1 MTGAAT
7 LCGMTTPSPDCP
19 DCGAPLSPVR
29 LARCPRCRL
38 PLLGT
43 DAAALRQVTTAL
55 RAVEQSRLTLLH
67 QREVLLGLRA
77 RRPRTDPPC
86 VGRLGP
92 RPGWD
97 WQLMPATLAGLWLLV
112 GALAVLALRRPAASL
127 EAATATAAVPALALL
142 PVACGLPY
150 GFAITAAVAMAPAIP
165 LTATLTLIVR
175 GERPATTVGLTVAPG
190 LALLWALADRAATI
204 TVLGVLAA
212 LALLLTVRVPRGATA
227 AVEPLLLG
235 AEAVA
240 VGAAAGLALPDIAL
254 AVLAVTIGSAPVA
267 ARTSGEV
274 SRAVELTGYGLAS
287 CAALL
292 TTRQPSRLSFVLAVA
307 GVAALGIALGPSR
320 RHAPG
325 IASALL
331 LIASPWVRLALS
343 QVHTPEAYTLTLAS
357 AALVLGHLH
366 RRRRPRPT
374 RGPLTERGWA
384 TPSLLVLWMDG
395 HWLRPLLLGSA
406 ALTVTLLGVHRRLQC
421 PLLLGGGTLLL
432 VAVHELAPTV
442 LQLLGLLP
450 RWAPSPPPASSS
462 SSSAPPTNTAY
473 ATPCAA
479 CNDPGPHMG
488 SRPSRL
494 PMCSPCSSC
503 STAHHPNHR
512 RSGTSASAVTCSRVG
527 RSVLV
532 YCRASTSESG

>member
-1 MTGAAT
+1 M
-7 LCGMTTPSPDCP
+7 
-19 DCGAPLSPVR
+19 
-29 LARCPRCRL
+29 
-38 PLLGT
+38 
-43 DAAALRQVTTAL
+43 
-55 RAVEQSRLTLLH
+55 
-67 QREVLLGLRA
+67 
-77 RRPRTDPPC
+77 
-86 VGRLGP
+86 
-92 RPGWD
+92 
-97 WQLMPATLAGLWLLV
+97 
-112 GALAVLALRRPAASL
+112 
-127 EAATATAAVPALALL
+127 
-142 PVACGLPY
+142 
-150 GFAITAAVAMAPAIP
+150 
-165 LTATLTLIVR
+165 
-175 GERPATTVGLTVAPG
+175 APG

-254 AVLAVTIGSAPVA
+254 AVLAITIGSAPVA

-320 RHAPG
+320 RHAAG

-366 RRRRPRPT
+366 RRRRPET
-374 RGPLTERGWA
+374 DSWTAYGAGLGLGL

-494 PMCSPCSSC
+494 PMCSPCSLC

-512 RSGTSASAVTCSRVG
+512 RSGTSASAVSCSRVADP
-527 RSVLV
+527 SW